1 MIFRIGPDRAH
12 PLHFTRPQLLLPV
25 LLPVLFLSLLCI
37 SGMKLGWNL
46 FLLVFW
52 ALSFE
57 MITFQPL
64 IVLGLHFHKN
74 NLTAD

>member
-12 PLHFTRPQLLLPV
+12 PLHFTRPQLMLTVLLLPV
-25 LLPVLFLSLLCI
+25 LLCI
-37 SGMKLGWNL
+37 SGMKLVWNL